1 MYRVANV
8 IHHDF
13 EMAFEDFEDRK
24 AWPEHW
30 PIDSKVDFKGEYASQ
45 SPVGNMHVAT
55 RGGGANGTARYLAL
69 RGVNS
74 DQFYAEATP
83 RWYRPRQALDL
94 RDTRASVWLKAVTPL
109 TVNPGYS
116 PYLFLADYCEQTHT
130 YCGWYVKQPLRV
142 GAEWML
148 NEIDLRNDE
157 SFWVRYSHDR
167 PLDTVLSRV
176 GFIGVM
182 YLRGTNYHGV
192 GAKGLLGIDE
202 FSYNLPLP

>member
-94 RDTRASVWLKAVTPL
+94 RDTRASGVAQSSHAAHGQSRLFSLSLPRRLLRTDAHVLRLVRET
-109 TVNPGYS
+109 TV
-116 PYLFLADYCEQTHT
+116 A
-130 YCGWYVKQPLRV
+130 R
-142 GAEWML
+142 
-148 NEIDLRNDE
+148 R
-157 SFWVRYSHDR
+157 R
-167 PLDTVLSRV
+167 
-176 GFIGVM
+176 GVDVE
-182 YLRGTNYHGV
+182 R
-192 GAKGLLGIDE
+192 D
-202 FSYNLPLP
+202 